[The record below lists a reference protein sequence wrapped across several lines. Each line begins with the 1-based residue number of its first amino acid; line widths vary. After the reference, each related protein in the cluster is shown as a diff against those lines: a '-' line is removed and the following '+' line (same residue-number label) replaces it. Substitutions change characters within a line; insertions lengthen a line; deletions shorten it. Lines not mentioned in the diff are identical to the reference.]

1 MNKARIEAVTD
12 AVIAILLTIMV
23 LEFTVPETPELSEL
37 IKIIPYFFSYATS
50 FLFMGVGWFSH
61 HFMFSLTKRVT
72 KKIYWLNNFWIFS
85 MSFIPVSTA
94 WTGRFMFDKVP
105 EYAYFAVCCFWSF
118 TWILLAREI
127 KAVNEEKHPE
137 VSHKIDRMIT
147 YVILTS
153 WYYPVL
159 IGFVLVSIYYF
170 PPTAMI
176 AQLIMLSVMAINTRK
191 DGDKVFNEK

>member
-1 MNKARIEAVTD
+1 MNKARVEAFTD

-23 LEFTVPETPELSEL
+23 LEFTVPETAKLNEL

-85 MSFIPVSTA
+85 MSFIPVATA
-94 WTGRFMFDKVP
+94 WTGRFMADRVP
-105 EYAYFAVCCFWSF
+105 EYTYFAVCCFWSLTF
-118 TWILLAREI
+118 ILLTREI
-127 KAVNEEKHPE
+127 KVVNEEKHPE
-137 VSHKIDRMIT
+137 VSRKIDRMIV
-147 YVILTS
+147 YGILTS

-159 IGFVLVSIYYF
+159 IVAVLVGIYFF
-170 PPTAMI
+170 PPTAVI
-176 AQLIMLSVMAINTRK
+176 AQLVMLSIMAINTRK
-191 DGDKVFNEK
+191 DGDRIFDEK